1 MPTILAGR
9 LAASSQLSDSVSS
22 ISESDI
28 GVVFDVILDEN
39 NPYLKK
45 INENLRLSYI
55 GAVAYRSL
63 NAFGL
68 TIGDEPLAL
77 PYDETT
83 KNLPTINEKV
93 HILKTD
99 EGVFYKRIQISNENP
114 NAAAAINEIS
124 KKMAPKNNS
133 ATSRT
138 DVDKLKTV
146 SETNIPQNT
155 NANQYS
161 IYDKFGSYFKF
172 TEPIHKLKL
181 YEGDMLFESRFGQS
195 IRFSAYNNSKNPKS
209 FSPTIIIRNGES
221 ALNQI
226 KQRNQSI
233 EENLNMD
240 DSIIALTSK
249 DYEIPFIPGTTDSNG
264 KSDFETK
271 PESFFNYPS
280 KLSGNQILLNSGR
293 LLFSARNG
301 EMIFYSKKNY
311 GFISDGG
318 LSIDNKG
325 GVDINVKDGINIL
338 TNDTDV
344 VMFTGNGKI
353 FLGSKDLEPMVKG
366 KQLVQLLGELL
377 DAIGDLQFKTP
388 SGPSAIGSENRK
400 VFESIKG
407 KLNNVL
413 SNLNQTA

>member
-1 MPTILAGR
+1 MATILAGR
-9 LAASSQLSDSVSS
+9 YASSETIRDSVLESFE
-22 ISESDI
+22 SEI
-28 GVVFDVILDEN
+28 GVVFDVILDDQHE
-39 NPYLKK
+39 YLKK
-45 INENLRLSYI
+45 YNENNRLQYI
-55 GAVAYRSL
+55 GAILYR
-63 NAFGL
+63 GL
-68 TIGDEPLAL
+68 TEFSDIDNLNIAL
-77 PYDETT
+77 PHDKTT
-83 KNLPTINEKV
+83 KDLPTRNEKV
-93 HILKTD
+93 KLIKGGDGNFL
-99 EGVFYKRIQISNENP
+99 YQRIQSTNETPNIS
-114 NAAAAINEIS
+114 ALSNEIS
-124 KKMAPKNNS
+124 QRLIPKNSSTKSQPNID
-133 ATSRT
+133 AYNETS
-138 DVDKLKTV
+138 KTGIND
-146 SETNIPQNT
+146 ETNQSK
-155 NANQYS
+155 YKK
-161 IYDKFGSYFKF
+161 YDGYGNYFKF
-172 TEPIHKLKL
+172 VSNIHKLKL
-181 YEGDMLFESRFGQS
+181 NEGDYLIESRFGQS
-195 IRFSAYNNSKNPKS
+195 IRFSGYNNSENPKK

-221 ALNQI
+221 PINGNKKVNEL
-226 KQRNQSI
+226 I
-233 EENLNMD
+233 EENLNTD
-240 DSIIALTSK
+240 GSTIAMTSG
-249 DYEIPFIPGTTDSNG
+249 DYQVPFIPGTSDENG

-280 KLSGNQILLNSGR
+280 KLIGNQILLNSGR
-293 LLFSARNG
+293 LIFSARNG

-325 GVDINVKDGINIL
+325 GVDINVKDGVNIL

-388 SGPSAIGSENRK
+388 AGPSAIGSENRK

>member
-1 MPTILAGR
+1 MGDIISGR
-9 LAASSQLSDSVSS
+9 LAAASQITSTSTEVL
-22 ISESDI
+22 ESDI

-39 NPYLKK
+39 NSYLKK
-45 INENLRLSYI
+45 INENLRLTFI

-63 NAFGL
+63 NGFGVTL
-68 TIGDEPLAL
+68 GDEPLAL
-77 PYDETT
+77 PYDATI

-93 HILKTD
+93 HIIKTN
-99 EGVFYKRIQISNENP
+99 EGVFYKRIQPTNENP
-114 NAAAAINEIS
+114 NTPAAINEIS

-133 ATSRT
+133 VTSRN
-138 DVDKLKTV
+138 DVDKLKSV
-146 SETNIPQNT
+146 SDTNIADNS
-155 NANQYS
+155 NSNQYA
-161 IYDKFGSYFKF
+161 IYDKFGTYYKF
-172 TEPIHKLKL
+172 QQPLHKLKL
-181 YEGDMLFESRFGQS
+181 YEGDLLYETRFGQS
-195 IRFSAYNNSKNPKS
+195 IRFSAYNNPKKT
-209 FSPTIIIRNGES
+209 FSPSIIIRNGES
-221 ALNQI
+221 PLNQI
-226 KQRNQSI
+226 KPKNQSI

-240 DSIIALTSK
+240 DSVIALTSNQ
-249 DYEIPFIPGTTDSNG
+249 YEIPFIPGTTDENG

-271 PESFFNYPS
+271 PESFLNYPS

-293 LLFSARNG
+293 LIFSARNG

-318 LSIDNKG
+318 LSIDNKLG
-325 GVDINVKDGINIL
+325 IDINVRDGVNVI

-388 SGPSAIGSENRK
+388 AGPSAIGSENRK